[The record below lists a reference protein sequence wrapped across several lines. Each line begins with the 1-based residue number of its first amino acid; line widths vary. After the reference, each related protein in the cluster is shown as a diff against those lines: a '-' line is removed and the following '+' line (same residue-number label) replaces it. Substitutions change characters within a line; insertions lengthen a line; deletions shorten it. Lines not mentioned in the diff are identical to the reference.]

1 MVQDSHLLC
10 FLGLVNYCFTDFNI
24 VFFFG
29 EKSAKMLQYEQK
41 HRQVNNC
48 VDFPLPVFFCS
59 KLFLK
64 PREAIC
70 SLTCMCD
77 RKHNYT

>member
-48 VDFPLPVFFCS
+48 VDFPLPVFF
-59 KLFLK
+59 LFKIVFRNHPL
-64 PREAIC
+64 EAKG
-70 SLTCMCD
+70 SDLLPHM
-77 RKHNYT
+77 RVRS